1 MNSAIRGTEL
11 SDSGYE
17 TCVPQKKR
25 KELGVAAL
33 RTVSQSVYYTQQEW
47 QLVQYAASLEGISRS
62 EFVAIAAV
70 RRAQETIQRHS
81 IIQSS
86 PAQSAR
92 ETGLE
97 TTNSIGE

>member
-1 MNSAIRGTEL
+1 MNSAIRGTEPKNGTYG
-11 SDSGYE
+11 S
-17 TCVPQKKR
+17 CVPQKKR

-70 RRAQETIQRHS
+70 KRAQETLQRHNNNAPTE
-81 IIQSS
+81 ITR
-86 PAQSAR
+86 ATALDGVSANA
-92 ETGLE
+92 E
-97 TTNSIGE
+97 